1 MIGLSTK
8 HCLICKRSNQTLY
21 WHKDPD
27 SGDLWVYC
35 KGVCQRGYSLRQ
47 YCHLGDISLAEFL
60 KGDFDIK
67 EATPNELQVMKWP
80 VKFVPLS
87 DPRAQK
93 GIDYVTSRGLNLDGD
108 MYYDMDR
115 EGIVFPYYFLD
126 HFCGAQIRFL
136 KTRINKDGDEQ
147 KIDTLPGTRLGM
159 LFGLWNQGPFITNV
173 KAVGVCEGYFNAI
186 SLQQAFNIKYGGVVN
201 NPWKFICTSGC
212 NVTKH
217 HQEVL
222 QELMTQNIK
231 VIGAYDADEAGREGI
246 AKAAKYK
253 CLTHFSTTLDD
264 AQDWNDV
271 LKKEGH
277 EEVARRF
284 LANLQKVQDV

>member
-1 MIGLSTK
+1 MSGLSTK
-8 HCLICKRSNQTLY
+8 HCLICQRSNQTLY
-21 WHKDPD
+21 WHKDPET
-27 SGDLWVYC
+27 GDIWVYC

-47 YCHLGDISLAEFL
+47 YCHQGGISLPEFL
-60 KGDFDIK
+60 KGDFDFK

-80 VKFVPLS
+80 VKFIPLS

-93 GIDYVTSRGLNLDGD
+93 GVDYIQSRGLNLDGD
-108 MYYDMDR
+108 MYYDVER
-115 EGIVFPYYFLD
+115 EGIVFPYYFQD

-159 LFGLWNQGPFITNV
+159 LFGLWNQGPFITDI
-173 KAVGVCEGYFNAI
+173 KAVGVCEGYFNAL
-186 SLQQAFNIKYGGVVN
+186 SLQQAFNLKYGGITK

-212 NVTKH
+212 NVTKY

-222 QELMTQNIK
+222 QELIGLNIK

-246 AKAAKYK
+246 AKAIKSESI
-253 CLTHFSTTLDD
+253 THYSTTLDD
-264 AQDWNDV
+264 ELDWNDV

-277 EEVARRF
+277 EAVAKRF
-284 LANLQKVQDV
+284 LSNLQKVQ